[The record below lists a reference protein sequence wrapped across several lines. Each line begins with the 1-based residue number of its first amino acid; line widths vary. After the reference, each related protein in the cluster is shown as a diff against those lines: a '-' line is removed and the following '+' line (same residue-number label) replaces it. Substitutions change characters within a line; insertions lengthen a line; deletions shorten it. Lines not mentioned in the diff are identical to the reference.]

1 MVADIQNSLS
11 EQSHTSQVLAKNVE
25 QVAQMSE
32 ENSRAMK
39 VTAETVDQ
47 LKNLSEDLSVLAG
60 RFTV

>member
-1 MVADIQNSLS
+1 MVAEIQTALN
-11 EQSHTSQVLAKNVE
+11 EQSNTSQVLAKNVE

-39 VTAETVDQ
+39 GTAETVGQ
-47 LKNLSEDLSVLAG
+47 LKGLSEQLSALAA